1 MNEFDKILKQKL
13 QGYTETP
20 PPEVFDNISSKLPKR
35 TASDILSAYKY
46 YFISAV
52 AAVGIIVAV
61 VFALLPSDEQLIST
75 ENNIVKNTTPDAPA
89 NLTDAAP
96 VKSDNS
102 IQLSSNESPNVMT
115 SEFIA
120 QSENKVDILDLKDT
134 IICGN
139 ELLLDDFDYS
149 NIKISN
155 GLTISR
161 SASGVKLYANTYG
174 EHTVTAQ
181 NRVLKVTFVKPETIV
196 ASASKTNLCY
206 GEKLT
211 ITTSESVTNLN
222 WNNDGYSVA
231 RLGAGKFEIT
241 GLHSGD
247 NSIIMTTAS
256 ERCPSTISFNVNM
269 AAKPVYALSTKPDFC
284 SAANGEIAISTKSA
298 VNYCRLNGGAES
310 KNGTFAGLKAGKY
323 IVEINYANS
332 CALFDTVYVREN
344 SGINATFESARNAFS
359 DSKYDFTN
367 TTKLNG
373 QAADCLWFVNGVA
386 VSSDFNLSYEF
397 QENGKY
403 TVDLVVSTGEC
414 ESRHSET
421 IVVNATKFRIPNVFT
436 PNGDGKGDEF
446 VIRYDGILSDYD
458 LSVYSRSG
466 QLVFH
471 SQQIDKYWDG
481 KMSGNNDASEGVYFY
496 VVTATDENGD
506 NITQKGTVQLL
517 R

>member
-1 MNEFDKILKQKL
+1 
-13 QGYTETP
+13 
-20 PPEVFDNISSKLPKR
+20 
-35 TASDILSAYKY
+35 
-46 YFISAV
+46 
-52 AAVGIIVAV
+52 
-61 VFALLPSDEQLIST
+61 
-75 ENNIVKNTTPDAPA
+75 
-89 NLTDAAP
+89 
-96 VKSDNS
+96 
-102 IQLSSNESPNVMT
+102 
-115 SEFIA
+115 
-120 QSENKVDILDLKDT
+120 
-134 IICGN
+134 
-139 ELLLDDFDYS
+139 
-149 NIKISN
+149 
-155 GLTISR
+155 
-161 SASGVKLYANTYG
+161 
-174 EHTVTAQ
+174 
-181 NRVLKVTFVKPETIV
+181 
-196 ASASKTNLCY
+196 
-206 GEKLT
+206 
-211 ITTSESVTNLN
+211 
-222 WNNDGYSVA
+222 
-231 RLGAGKFEIT
+231 
-241 GLHSGD
+241 
-247 NSIIMTTAS
+247 
-256 ERCPSTISFNVNM
+256 M

-386 VSSDFNLSYEF
+386 VSSDFNLDYEF

-403 TVDLVVSTGEC
+403 TVELLVSTGEC